1 MLVLSRKVGEV
12 IRIELAE
19 GVPRSTTVSELLGRG
34 PIEITVTRIAGGS
47 VKLAIRA
54 DRRLTILR
62 EELYTARASAKHDAT

>member
-1 MLVLSRKVGEV
+1 MLVLSRKAGEV

-19 GVPRSTTVSELLGRG
+19 GVPPSTTVSELFGHG